1 MDMLRT
7 SLAVLV
13 LASLAH
19 VAIAD
24 DEWTGAMPAPPPS
37 SPPAPPD
44 ATPPAEPEPPA
55 AGPPST
61 AIPAPPPP
69 APAPTVMNRRWAIGA
84 QLGWETLT
92 IKHGDEQ
99 KVTFGM
105 LELAARFRIR
115 PAIEVSLALRGGG
128 TAGDISL
135 GGLYAD
141 FRYRFRAEEKWN
153 LYAFAGLG
161 VMSAAQKMATDAE
174 KKGRGSLRLGGGLER
189 RLGSFA
195 VDAELHIVGIGEN
208 KSAPEPVMP
217 STAGQLSRYGL
228 SGGSLMIGVTY
239 YF

>member
-1 MDMLRT
+1 
-7 SLAVLV
+7 
-13 LASLAH
+13 
-19 VAIAD
+19 
-24 DEWTGAMPAPPPS
+24 
-37 SPPAPPD
+37 
-44 ATPPAEPEPPA
+44 
-55 AGPPST
+55 
-61 AIPAPPPP
+61 
-69 APAPTVMNRRWAIGA
+69 MNRRWAIGA

-92 IKHGDEQ
+92 IQHGDKQ

-128 TAGDISL
+128 TDGDISL

-141 FRYRFRAEEKWN
+141 FRYRFRAEQKWN
-153 LYAFAGLG
+153 IYAFAGLG
-161 VMSAAQKMATDAE
+161 VMAAAQKMATDAE

-189 RLGSFA
+189 RFGAFA
-195 VDAELHIVGIGEN
+195 ADVELHLVGIGEN
-208 KSAPEPVMP
+208 KNAPEPVMP

>member
-1 MDMLRT
+1 MLRT
-7 SLAVLV
+7 SVVVLV

-19 VAIAD
+19 AAIAD

-37 SPPAPPD
+37 PPAQPEAAPAAPTVPP
-44 ATPPAEPEPPA
+44 T

-61 AIPAPPPP
+61 ATPAPLPP
-69 APAPTVMNRRWAIGA
+69 APAPSVMDRRWAIGA
-84 QLGWETLT
+84 QLGWESLT
-92 IKHGDEQ
+92 IQHGDKQ

-115 PAIEVSLALRGGG
+115 PAIEVALALRGGG

-153 LYAFAGLG
+153 LYAFVGLG
-161 VMSAAQKMATDAE
+161 VMAAAQKMATDAE

-189 RLGSFA
+189 RFGSFA
-195 VDAELHIVGIGEN
+195 VDVELHIVGIGEN
-208 KSAPEPVMP
+208 KEAPEPVMP